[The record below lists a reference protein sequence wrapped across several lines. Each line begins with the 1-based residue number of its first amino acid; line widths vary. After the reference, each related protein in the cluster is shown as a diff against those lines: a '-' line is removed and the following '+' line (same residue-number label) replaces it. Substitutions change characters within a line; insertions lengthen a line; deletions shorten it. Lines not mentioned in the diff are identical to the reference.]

1 MSLRI
6 ESGSSDSGETPPK
19 PPAPR
24 RNAKSPRASANS
36 GGSESFRRLKPD
48 EMVRTGDFVA
58 DQNGGFEAWDGPGG
72 FLADAFLKPI
82 YRRNGTPKA
91 EVDPSE

>member
-6 ESGSSDSGETPPK
+6 EPISKDNGETPAK

-24 RNAKSPRASANS
+24 RIAKSPRAPAKTR
-36 GGSESFRRLKPD
+36 GSESFRRLNPK
-48 EMVRTGDFVA
+48 EMVRAGDFIA
-58 DQNGGFEAWDGPGG
+58 DQNGGFAPWDGPGG

-82 YRRNGTPKA
+82 YRRNPTPSA
-91 EVDPSE
+91 EVDPSA